1 MSLLSIGRSMN
12 FQNLYSF
19 ARRLFA
25 KFLYPLIYPKISG
38 TINIGKLGSHH
49 GAKFICETNLSENT
63 TFISCGVG
71 EDLSFEIELLER
83 HKMKVILV
91 DPTPRSIN
99 HFEAILSRIGK
110 INETS
115 YSLDG
120 SQDPRS
126 YDLSAISTSQSG
138 YVKKAIWNV
147 ATTLDFYPPLDEGHV
162 SYSLGNIQRSDLRG
176 FEPISVEST
185 TLGLVC
191 KDFAITNLDLLKLD
205 IEGSA
210 LEVIQNAFESQIFP
224 TQILVEFEEAARFSL
239 VNLRRLRL
247 MFRLMNERN
256 YSLISRNG
264 LEFVFLRS
272 M

>member
-1 MSLLSIGRSMN
+1 MN
-12 FQNLYSF
+12 FQNQYGF
-19 ARRLFA
+19 VQKVFA
-25 KFLYPLIYPKISG
+25 KFLYPLIYPKISI
-38 TINIGKLGSHH
+38 TTNIEKLGSHH
-49 GAKFICETNLSENT
+49 GSKFVCETNLSENS

-83 HKMKVILV
+83 HKMNVILV
-91 DPTPRSIN
+91 DPTPRSIA

-110 INETS
+110 INEIP

-126 YDLSAISTSQSG
+126 YDLSAIRASQFG
-138 YVKKAIWNV
+138 YVQKAIWNKS
-147 ATTLDFYPPLDEGHV
+147 TTLSFYPPTNKDHV
-162 SYSLGNIQRSDLRG
+162 SYSLGNIQRSDLVG

-185 TLGLVC
+185 TLELLC

-210 LEVIQNAFESQIFP
+210 FEVVQNAFENQIFP
-224 TQILVEFEEAARFSL
+224 RQILVEFEEAARFSIL
-239 VNLRRLRL
+239 NFRRLRL
-247 MFRLMNERN
+247 VFRLLNENN
-256 YSLISRNG
+256 YSLISRTG
-264 LEFVFLRS
+264 LEFVFMRS